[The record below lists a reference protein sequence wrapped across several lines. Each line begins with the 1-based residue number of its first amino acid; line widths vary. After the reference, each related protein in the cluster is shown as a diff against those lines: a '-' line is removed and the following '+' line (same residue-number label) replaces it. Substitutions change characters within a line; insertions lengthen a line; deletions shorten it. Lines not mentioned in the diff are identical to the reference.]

1 VSEGRSTDVGDGPQD
16 DDAVEPAVS
25 PDDGINV
32 EDKDKDGDAAVTSPG
47 AWTPAAAP
55 GKPDGEV
62 DTRG

>member
-1 VSEGRSTDVGDGPQD
+1 MSAQRPDNGGDGPQD
-16 DDAVEPAVS
+16 TR
-25 PDDGINV
+25 PDDGIDV
-32 EDKDKDGDAAVTSPG
+32 GDKDDDGEAAVTSPG

>member
-1 VSEGRSTDVGDGPQD
+1 VSAQRPDNGGDGPQD

-25 PDDGINV
+25 PDDGI
-32 EDKDKDGDAAVTSPG
+32 DAGDQGDDGDAAVTSPG